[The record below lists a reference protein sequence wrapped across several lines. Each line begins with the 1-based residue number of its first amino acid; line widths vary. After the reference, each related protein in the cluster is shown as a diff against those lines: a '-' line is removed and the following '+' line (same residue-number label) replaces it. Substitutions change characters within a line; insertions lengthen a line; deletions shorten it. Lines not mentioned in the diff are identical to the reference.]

1 MSLVRFDL
9 YNVHYAMLKEGEDG
23 AVTYDKPKPIP
34 GSVSLELSAKGD
46 SDTFYADGRSYYV
59 SHANNGYDG
68 SMELAIVPDGFKTDC
83 LGFVKGTN
91 GELIEDAAA
100 EPKRYA
106 LLYQVD
112 TDDGKYVGV
121 LYNCTSGRPD
131 LSAKTNEQKKTV
143 STDKLPITALPLPRD
158 KDGRM
163 FVKSS
168 ASQADKAFATWF
180 DSVTLP
186 TVATAVTG

>member
-1 MSLVRFDL
+1 MSKVRFNL

-23 AVTYDKPKPIP
+23 AVTYDKPKAIL

-46 SDTFYADGRSYYV
+46 SSTLYADGRSYYV
-59 SHANNGYDG
+59 THANNGYDG
-68 SMELAIVPDGFKTDC
+68 SLEMALLPDEFKTDC
-83 LGFVKGTN
+83 LGFVKGAN
-91 GELIEDAAA
+91 GEIIEDAAA
-100 EPKRYA
+100 EPKKYA

-112 TDDGKYVGV
+112 TDDGPSVGV

-131 LSAKTNEQKKTV
+131 ISAKTNEEKKSLTN
-143 STDKLPITALPLPRD
+143 DKLPITALPLPRD

-168 ASQADKAFATWF
+168 ASKSDEAFTTWF
-180 DSVTLP
+180 DAVTLP
-186 TVATAVTG
+186 TVASTVTG